1 MNIPSLARAAVQ
13 VTSIGFIAF
22 ASLACIFDDT
32 DPGGPVGPVIMAGD
46 AQVAADVGGG
56 GQEDTGT
63 VDSGPATGRA
73 CRGDLDCT
81 EGVRTHCILDPG
93 RAGFCVQCAPEQ
105 GFTCAAGS
113 VCASGVCVEQGP
125 TPLSGPP
132 CRDDS
137 ACSTG
142 DRRHCVSD
150 GTASGNRVCA
160 QCNDTFRCDPGST
173 CARGLCVGQG
183 ALRFT
188 LSWDRPGDMDLHVV
202 TPAGREIYYASR
214 MQDGGNLDRDDTTQ
228 TGPENVFWASTP
240 PPGTYLVCVVPFS
253 ISAATNFTLTVARA
267 GVEGAP
273 IRGSR
278 ATSTGNVACSR
289 TSPHF
294 VTEVRF

>member
-1 MNIPSLARAAVQ
+1 MKIHPFVRTSVQAASV
-13 VTSIGFIAF
+13 GFAAL
-22 ASLACIFDDT
+22 ASLACFVADP
-32 DPGGPVGPVIMAGD
+32 DPGGTVLVTGD
-46 AQVAADVGGG
+46 AQTPA
-56 GQEDTGT
+56 DTGPVVVT
-63 VDSGPATGRA
+63 DTGHVDSGPATGRP

-93 RAGFCVQCAPEQ
+93 REGFCVQCAPDQ

-113 VCASGVCVEQGP
+113 VCSAGVCVEQGP
-125 TPLSGPP
+125 PPLTGPP

-137 ACSTG
+137 ACTTG
-142 DRRHCVSD
+142 DRRHCVPD

-160 QCNDTFRCDPGST
+160 QCNDAFRCDPGST
-173 CARGLCVGQG
+173 CASGLCVGQG

-202 TPAGREIYYASR
+202 TPAGHEIYYASR
-214 MQDGGNLDRDDTTQ
+214 MHDGGNLDRDDTTQ

-240 PPGTYLVCVVPFS
+240 APGPYLVCVVPFRV
-253 ISAATNFTLTVARA
+253 SAATNFTLTVARA

-278 ATSTGNVACSR
+278 AASTGNVACSR

-294 VTEVRF
+294 VTEVQF